1 MPFKALNN
9 REKKEKDSFLL
20 NSHKTKRSQS
30 ALEYMMTYGW
40 AILII
45 VIVAVILY
53 SMGIFNPSSSISST
67 ITGFQQTPISSAICT
82 PTGVLVVSIEDA
94 TGNLINIT
102 SVNATANGKTAITT
116 PNQLINPGNS
126 ARVLILGG
134 CSNVSNTHFSSQ
146 ITINYKE
153 PGQPLSGPYVSTG
166 SITGTS
172 ASFSQNTVA
181 NMTNQSY
188 IAIPN
193 STTMYKIWHGG
204 NQYTLVFWANFKKV
218 YSPCTTFQTP
228 NSNACYGS
236 IQETQGCVSGLD
248 HYPLNS
254 TDYSVFLGQWNG
266 TGGCSAGALSVNS
279 PTLYAQYN
287 KWEMVTGTLKMLGPN
302 DGTLTICV
310 NSTCS
315 SGGFSYNPNT
325 YTNAYTLIMGTYQ
338 VNGQVANVQLYDTA
352 LSSTQI
358 KTLYEEGYAGIPV
371 TTNGL
376 VAWLPLDGNANDY
389 SGNNNNGV
397 PTNVNWV
404 SP

>member
-1 MPFKALNN
+1 MSFKAFFRDL
-9 REKKEKDSFLL
+9 EG
-20 NSHKTKRSQS
+20 NSIFSIKSKRSQS

-102 SVNATANGKTAITT
+102 SVNATANGKTAITS

-166 SITGTS
+166 SIFGTS
-172 ASFSQNTVA
+172 SSFSQNTVA
-181 NMTNQSY
+181 NMTNQSTLTV
-188 IAIPN
+188 PGTN
-193 STTMYKIWHGG
+193 STSKIWNGG
-204 NQYTLVFWANFKKV
+204 YSYTLTMWVKMDHAYGTCSGYPCEDLFQTNQGCTSGLEQDPDNSTGYQINLLEWNSDCGSGTAAQGSPYQYVPYGKWELITGVFKYNSQGNAWVASCVDTYCTNSSWSLSAPAV
-218 YSPCTTFQTP
+218 YSTP
-228 NSNACYGS
+228 ETILGAGQLNGKIAD
-236 IQETQGCVSGLD
+236 IQMYD
-248 HYPLNS
+248 I
-254 TDYSVFLGQWNG
+254 
-266 TGGCSAGALSVNS
+266 ALSN
-279 PTLYAQYN
+279 N
-287 KWEMVTGTLKMLGPN
+287 
-302 DGTLTICV
+302 
-310 NSTCS
+310 
-315 SGGFSYNPNT
+315 
-325 YTNAYTLIMGTYQ
+325 
-338 VNGQVANVQLYDTA
+338 
-352 LSSTQI
+352 QI
-358 KTLYEEGYAGIPV
+358 KTLYGEGYAGIPV

-376 VAWLPLDGNANDY
+376 IAWFPLDGNANDY

-397 PTNVNWV
+397 PTAVNWI